1 MSVLKLQCIWLID
14 LASNFRK
21 HLLIV
26 GISTLV
32 IGIVLSIQT
41 YFILV
46 SFIALLFAVLP
57 LSSCSTEKKL
67 LPADVLKSFVITSY
81 NIQRDIDNHVRSLEF
96 IEKCQSDI
104 IILQEVTAE
113 TRTIINGFK
122 DRFPCNKGSR
132 LGFYASD

>member
-32 IGIVLSIQT
+32 IGIVLSMQT

-46 SFIALLFAVLP
+46 SFNALLFAVLP

-104 IILQEVTAE
+104 IIFRKLLL
-113 TRTIINGFK
+113 
-122 DRFPCNKGSR
+122 R
-132 LGFYASD
+132 LELL

>member
-67 LPADVLKSFVITSY
+67 LPADVLKSFVIWY
-81 NIQRDIDNHVRSLEF
+81 DF
-96 IEKCQSDI
+96 
-104 IILQEVTAE
+104 
-113 TRTIINGFK
+113 
-122 DRFPCNKGSR
+122 
-132 LGFYASD
+132 